1 MGAWDAASTVCTRTE
16 FAKLQ
21 EDVAKLKFV
30 TEKEADIQAS
40 VHRRRGRGH

>member
-21 EDVAKLKFV
+21 EDV
-30 TEKEADIQAS
+30 EKEADIQAS